1 MGGGA
6 SKPDPLV
13 VDMRHF
19 SKERCLG
26 AGGFGKV
33 YAVTKKTAPEKN
45 KMYAIKELNKVTILG
60 RKSVSEVLFEL
71 RVVSE
76 LDYPLT
82 CNAWWAFQD
91 ECNVYLLLDLALGG
105 DLRFRMNQLKKTL
118 PSGAGKPLM
127 AVNELRYD
135 GFAVLLA
142 LAYLHRKGIIYRD
155 LKPDNV
161 LLQEGG
167 YVLLTDFGISRFC
180 APGGSICV
188 SVVSFSLR
196 RAGGR
201 AGARARSVAKHSIAG
216 REREGKGARSE
227 LRSARLIPHDTDT
240 QDRSGTHGYMAPE
253 CYLKDAQHSFS
264 SDLFG
269 FGVLL
274 TELATGLR
282 PFTAEFIKE
291 PPNDPEVA
299 AHAAEVAA
307 KKLSAAGYPE
317 ELAELLCRCLQ
328 FDPAKRPTIAEALA
342 HPFWQGYTEVDFTEK
357 KAPTFFKPRTDVANC
372 DSGHLDAEDVFADP
386 SAKPKPSPED
396 QDKFK
401 DYNYDRSKAKAPPV
415 GGA

>member
-33 YAVTKKTAPEKN
+33 YAVTKKTAPDKD
-45 KMYAIKELNKVTILG
+45 KMYAIKELSKTTILG
-60 RKSVSEVLFEL
+60 RKSVNEVFCEL
-71 RVVSE
+71 KMLTE
-76 LDYPLT
+76 LDYPLI

-91 ECNVYLLLDLALGG
+91 ERNVYLLLDLALGG
-105 DLRFRMNQLKKTL
+105 DLRFRMGQIKKTL
-118 PSGAGKPLM
+118 PSGAGKQLM
-127 AVNELRYD
+127 AVSELRYD

-142 LAYLHRKGIIYRD
+142 LAYLHRKGIIFRD

-167 YVLLTDFGISRFC
+167 YVLLTDFGISRSC
-180 APGGSICV
+180 APGSSICV
-188 SVVSFSLR
+188 SVVCFSS

-201 AGARARSVAKHSIAG
+201 AVWQSMGRREGGGA
-216 REREGKGARSE
+216 GKGARSE
-227 LRSARLIPHDTDT
+227 LRSARLIPLDTDT

-253 CYLKDAQHSFS
+253 CYRKDGQHSFS

-274 TELATGLR
+274 FELAMGSR
-282 PFTAEFIKE
+282 PFLAEFIKE
-291 PPNDPEVA
+291 PPNDPE
-299 AHAAEVAA
+299 EVARA
-307 KKLSAAGYPE
+307 AVVAGKKLSAAGYPE
-317 ELAELLCRCLQ
+317 ELAELVGRCLQ
-328 FDPAKRPTIAEALA
+328 FDPAKRPTCAEALA
-342 HPFWQGYTEVDFTEK
+342 HPFWQGYTEADFTEK

-372 DSGHLDAEDVFADP
+372 DSAHLDAEDVFADP

-401 DYNYDRSKAKAPPV
+401 DYYFDRSKAKAPPA